1 MRVAYSYSYFKNLS
15 IQIIIKIL
23 WENEGE
29 NEWPLYNKIQ
39 VAIIFVSHKRPSK
52 LRYASTYVIKLA
64 IENAQMCT

>member
-1 MRVAYSYSYFKNLS
+1 MTNFDDGKVDAF
-15 IQIIIKIL
+15 
-23 WENEGE
+23 
-29 NEWPLYNKIQ
+29 Q